1 MTRLLGSKRVRSRP
15 STRNLRPPAR
25 RPAGPPARR
34 PARLAAGRG
43 RLAAVWRPDGTHVDS
58 PGDPHDAV
66 SRPAAVSLTVAVLEK
81 S

>member
-34 PARLAAGRG
+34 PARLAA
-43 RLAAVWRPDGTHVDS
+43 VWRPDGTHVDS

-66 SRPAAVSLTVAVLEK
+66 SRPAAVSLTIAVLEK